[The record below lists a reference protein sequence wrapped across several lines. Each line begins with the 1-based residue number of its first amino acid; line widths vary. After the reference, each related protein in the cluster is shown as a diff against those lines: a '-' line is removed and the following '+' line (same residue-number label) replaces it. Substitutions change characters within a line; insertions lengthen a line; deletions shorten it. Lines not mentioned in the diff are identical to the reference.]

1 VVSDSEAILQVLVT
15 LGQAYPN
22 QGISREGLDI
32 YVHMLADI
40 PVDLLWRAAERH
52 MAESQYFPRI
62 AELRSQAAR
71 LAGTDRFASLS
82 PTAAP
87 DLLAIR
93 AQDLE
98 DDFYEDRT
106 LDAQAWLDLADEFER
121 ADRPHRALHT
131 RKKLAA
137 FQAILQK
144 ESDIPSPIDP
154 EPERAERTLSQ
165 SPEPK
170 P

>member
-1 VVSDSEAILQVLVT
+1 VISDSEAILRVLVI
-15 LGQAYPN
+15 LGRAYPN
-22 QGISREGLDI
+22 QGISRDGLDI
-32 YVHMLADI
+32 YVQMLADI

-62 AELRSQAAR
+62 SELRSQAAR

-82 PTAAP
+82 PTAKP
-87 DLLAIR
+87 DLLAAR

-98 DDFYEDRT
+98 DDFFEDRT
-106 LDAQAWLDLADEFER
+106 LDERAWLALAEEFER

-137 FQAILQK
+137 FQVILEQEAK
-144 ESDIPSPIDP
+144 DESPVIS
-154 EPERAERTLSQ
+154 
-165 SPEPK
+165 
-170 P
+170 